1 MKTQINLTKYLE
13 LKSTFGFK
21 KLDFLLNDIS
31 SGELI
36 IALKKENSNK
46 QLQIIFDGELS
57 NYKFIKE
64 SFDYGN
70 TYTLPQEYK
79 DFPILIIENCETA
92 NLISKN
98 TFEFY
103 EAKQFKSYLIITNN
117 EFIEVVSLYE
127 PKIEY
132 DNVIK
137 IRYND

>member
-13 LKSTFGFK
+13 LKNTFGFK

-57 NYKFIKE
+57 NYKVIKE

-70 TYTLPQEYK
+70 TYILPQEYK
-79 DFPILIIENCETA
+79 AFPILIIENCETA

-132 DNVIK
+132 GNVIK

>member
-21 KLDFLLNDIS
+21 NLDFLLNDIS

-57 NYKFIKE
+57 NYKVIKE

-70 TYTLPQEYK
+70 TYILPQEYK
-79 DFPILIIENCETA
+79 AFPILIIENCETA

-103 EAKQFKSYLIITNN
+103 ETKQFKSYLIVTNN

-127 PKIEY
+127 PKIKY
-132 DNVIK
+132 DTNIK
-137 IRYND
+137 SII

>member
-57 NYKFIKE
+57 NYKVIKE

-70 TYTLPQEYK
+70 TYILPQELK
-79 DFPILIIENCETA
+79 DFPILTMENCETA

-103 EAKQFKSYLIITNN
+103 EAKQFKSYLIVTNN

-127 PKIEY
+127 LKIKY
-132 DNVIK
+132 DTNIKSVI
-137 IRYND
+137 

>member
-1 MKTQINLTKYLE
+1 MITEIH
-13 LKSTFGFK
+13 
-21 KLDFLLNDIS
+21 
-31 SGELI
+31 
-36 IALKKENSNK
+36 
-46 QLQIIFDGELS
+46 
-57 NYKFIKE
+57 
-64 SFDYGN
+64 
-70 TYTLPQEYK
+70 TLYHRNK

-127 PKIEY
+127 PKIKY
-132 DNVIK
+132 GNVIK

>member
-13 LKSTFGFK
+13 LKNTFGFK

-57 NYKFIKE
+57 NYKVIKE
-64 SFDYGN
+64 SFDYRN
-70 TYTLPQEYK
+70 TYILPQEYK
-79 DFPILIIENCETA
+79 AFPILIIENCETA

-103 EAKQFKSYLIITNN
+103 EAKQFKSYLIVTNN

>member
-13 LKSTFGFK
+13 LKNTFGFK

-57 NYKFIKE
+57 NYKVIKE

-70 TYTLPQEYK
+70 TYILPQEYK
-79 DFPILIIENCETA
+79 AFPILIIENCETA

-127 PKIEY
+127 PKIKY
-132 DNVIK
+132 GNVIK

>member
-13 LKSTFGFK
+13 LKNTFGFK

-57 NYKFIKE
+57 NYKVIKE

-70 TYTLPQEYK
+70 TYILPQEYK
-79 DFPILIIENCETA
+79 AFPILIIENCETA

-127 PKIEY
+127 PKIKY

>member
-1 MKTQINLTKYLE
+1 MK
-13 LKSTFGFK
+13 
-21 KLDFLLNDIS
+21 DFLLNDIS

-57 NYKFIKE
+57 NYKVIKE

-70 TYTLPQEYK
+70 TYILPQEYK
-79 DFPILIIENCETA
+79 AFPILIIENCETA

-103 EAKQFKSYLIITNN
+103 EAKQFKSYLIVTNN

-127 PKIEY
+127 PKIKY

>member
-31 SGELI
+31 SGKLI

-57 NYKFIKE
+57 NYKVIKE

-70 TYTLPQEYK
+70 TYILPQEHK
-79 DFPILIIENCETA
+79 DFPILTMENCETA

-103 EAKQFKSYLIITNN
+103 EAKQFKSYLIVTNN

-127 PKIEY
+127 LKIKY
-132 DNVIK
+132 DTNIKSVI
-137 IRYND
+137 